1 MIEKK
6 LSEKTCTTCLV
17 TKSTKEF
24 YKKGNGFES
33 TCKEC
38 KKNKRRTTYVSKKST
53 DDFDRIMRLFNL
65 VLDLEES
72 NLANLESDID
82 KILIS
87 HTYKQVA

>member
-6 LSEKTCTTCLV
+6 LSEKSCTTCLV

-33 TCKEC
+33 KCKEC
-38 KKNKRRTTYVSKKST
+38 KRTKRRTTYVSKKST

-72 NLANLESDID
+72 SLTKLESDID
-82 KILIS
+82 KVLIS